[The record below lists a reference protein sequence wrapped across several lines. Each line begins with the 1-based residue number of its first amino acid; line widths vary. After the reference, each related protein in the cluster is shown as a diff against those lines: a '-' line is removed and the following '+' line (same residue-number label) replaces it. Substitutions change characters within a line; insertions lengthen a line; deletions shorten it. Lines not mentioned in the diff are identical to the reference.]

1 MKIYEIKQNL
11 RLSVSKYHNFGS
23 FLQTPTLKAELFIDL
38 RRYSRL
44 LTKAI
49 VSVKHIFHLPA
60 IEGELVLFLNQ
71 VFYQSRMFL

>member
-23 FLQTPTLKAELFIDL
+23 FLQTPTLKAIFNIKKIL
-38 RRYSRL
+38 RL
-44 LTKAI
+44 LTKAV
-49 VSVKHIFHLPA
+49 VSVKHLFHLPA
-60 IEGELVLFLNQ
+60 IEGELILFLNQ